1 MLLAVRIRLEVMN
14 VTAGRILLDAT
25 VKQVDTINTMLV
37 GIHFFFPCIPF
48 SYFFKLVSAGCL
60 HRYTKTFR

>member
-1 MLLAVRIRLEVMN
+1 MDLVNRINEISLFFVFLQISTSALTILALIMLLAVRIRLEVMN

-37 GIHFFFPCIPF
+37 G
-48 SYFFKLVSAGCL
+48 
-60 HRYTKTFR
+60 